1 MSKQIVIGISDQNTS
16 KSPDTLVTYALG
28 SCIGISLF
36 DESTGIGGLSHIMLP
51 SSSLIQSGSV
61 DRNKFA
67 DTAIEDLVAAMV
79 RMGASRS
86 LIKAKIAGGANM
98 FKIADGSVIGSI
110 GDRNIESVKSELR
123 RLGIPLVAE
132 DVGADYGRTVFFEL
146 ETGKVRVQSLG
157 KLINEM

>member
-1 MSKQIVIGISDQNTS
+1 MSKQIVIGISDQSIS

-51 SSSLIQSGSV
+51 YSSLIQNGNI

-67 DTAIEDLVAAMV
+67 DTAIEDMVDAMV
-79 RMGASRS
+79 LMGANRT

-98 FKIADGSVIGSI
+98 FKIADDSVIGSI
-110 GDRNIESVKSELR
+110 GDRNIESVRNELM

-132 DVGADYGRTVFFEL
+132 DIGADYGRTVFFEL